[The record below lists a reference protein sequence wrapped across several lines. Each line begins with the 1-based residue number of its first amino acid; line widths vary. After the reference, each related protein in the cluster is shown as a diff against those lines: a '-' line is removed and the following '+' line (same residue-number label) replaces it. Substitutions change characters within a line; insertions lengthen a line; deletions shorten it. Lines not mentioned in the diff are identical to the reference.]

1 MVWAEQLRLFSS
13 DSRIPMATSEYDTHQ
28 WRNSESLGQPLFQS
42 GHHSERGGVPW
53 LEKVR
58 VFLVDDHPVVREG
71 IRRLLSMDERIQVVG
86 QADSGEQALEQI
98 AKASVKVV
106 LMDVMLPGMDGIEA
120 TERLTAQDPELSV
133 VILSSFGDR
142 YLTRSIEAG
151 ACGYILKTA
160 TQSEMVSAVLRA
172 ADGQSPID
180 PKLTGLFWNR
190 HPQAF
195 TGRAR
200 RPRLSGRQRRMLQ
213 LIADGVPSKQI
224 AETLSVSGAT
234 LTREL
239 RRIFD
244 LLGVDDRAHAIAEA
258 YREKLL

>member
-1 MVWAEQLRLFSS
+1 LVWGEQLRLFLS
-13 DSRIPMATSEYDTHQ
+13 DSGIPVATPEDDIDR
-28 WRNSESLGQPLFQS
+28 WRNSESLGQPSFQS
-42 GHHSERGGVPW
+42 GHDSEQSGVPW
-53 LEKVR
+53 LQKVR

-71 IRRLLSMDERIQVVG
+71 IRRLLSMEERIKVVG
-86 QADSGEQALEQI
+86 QAESGEQALEQI
-98 AKASVKVV
+98 AKVSVRVV

-120 TERLTAQDPELSV
+120 TERLTAQDPELRV
-133 VILSSFGDR
+133 VILSYFGDR
-142 YLTRSIEAG
+142 YLARSIEAG

-160 TQSEMVSAVLRA
+160 TQSEMISAVLRA

-180 PKLTGLFWNR
+180 PKLTRLFWNGHSR
-190 HPQAF
+190 
-195 TGRAR
+195 RVR
-200 RPRLSGRQRRMLQ
+200 RPHLSGRQRQILQ
-213 LIADGVPSKQI
+213 LIADGVPSRQI

-258 YREKLL
+258 YRGKLI

>member
-1 MVWAEQLRLFSS
+1 MVGGEQLRLFLS
-13 DSRIPMATSEYDTHQ
+13 DSRIPLVKSEDDTHQ
-28 WRNSESLGQPLFQS
+28 WRNSEPLGQPAFQS
-42 GHHSERGGVPW
+42 GRHSDQDGVPRSQ
-53 LEKVR
+53 KVR

-71 IRRLLSMDERIQVVG
+71 IRRLLIMDDRIRVVG
-86 QADSGEQALEQI
+86 QADSGEQALEHL
-98 AKASVKVV
+98 AKTSVNVV

-120 TERLTAQDPELSV
+120 TERLLAQEPELKV

-142 YLTRSIEAG
+142 YLTRCIEAG

-180 PKLTGLFWNR
+180 PKLTRLFWNG
-190 HPQAF
+190 HP
-195 TGRAR
+195 RRVR
-200 RPRLSGRQRRMLQ
+200 RPRLSGRQRRILQ
-213 LIADGVPSKQI
+213 LIADGVPSRQI
-224 AETLSVSGAT
+224 AESLSVSGAT

>member
-1 MVWAEQLRLFSS
+1 MVWGEQLRLFLS
-13 DSRIPMATSEYDTHQ
+13 DSRIPLAKSEDDIYQ
-28 WRNSESLGQPLFQS
+28 WQSSESLGQLEFQS
-42 GHHSERGGVPW
+42 GRYSERGGVPS
-53 LEKVR
+53 LPKVR

-71 IRRLLSMDERIQVVG
+71 IRRLLTMDERIQVVG
-86 QADSGEQALEQI
+86 QADSGEQAVEQI
-98 AKASVKVV
+98 AKQSVKVV
-106 LMDVMLPGMDGIEA
+106 LMDVMLPGMDGNEA
-120 TERLTAQDPELSV
+120 TERLTAQDPELRV
-133 VILSSFGDR
+133 IILSSFGDR
-142 YLTRSIEAG
+142 YLARSIEAG

-160 TQSEMVSAVLRA
+160 TQSEMISAVLRA

-180 PKLTGLFWNR
+180 PKLTRLFWNG
-190 HPQAF
+190 HP
-195 TGRAR
+195 RRVR
-200 RPRLSGRQRRMLQ
+200 RPRLSGRQRQILQ

>member
-1 MVWAEQLRLFSS
+1 MVWGEQLRLFLS
-13 DSRIPMATSEYDTHQ
+13 DSRIPLAKSEEDTHQ
-28 WRNSESLGQPLFQS
+28 WRNSGSLGQPSFRS
-42 GHHSERGGVPW
+42 EHDSERGGGPW
-53 LEKVR
+53 LQKVR

-71 IRRLLSMDERIQVVG
+71 IRRLLSMEERIQVVG
-86 QADSGEQALEQI
+86 QAESGEQALEQI

-120 TERLTAQDPELSV
+120 TERLTAQDPELRV

-142 YLTRSIEAG
+142 YLARSIEAG
-151 ACGYILKTA
+151 ACGYMLKTA
-160 TQSEMVSAVLRA
+160 TQSEMISAVLRA

-180 PKLTGLFWNR
+180 PKLTRLFWNG
-190 HPQAF
+190 HP
-195 TGRAR
+195 RRVR
-200 RPRLSGRQRRMLQ
+200 RPRLSGRQRQLLQ
-213 LIADGVPSKQI
+213 LIADGVPSRQI

-244 LLGVDDRAHAIAEA
+244 LLGVEDRAHAIAEA